1 MRSILQIFFIAGLL
15 FLQSCKKES
24 NDIITQ
30 DNFNYRDFYYFYSSE
45 KIPLYLLGTEVYVD
59 FNVAHSTQ
67 EISNFKS
74 RYSFFKSGPTLDVLS
89 NYKRLI
95 FGINATDTLQL
106 QSFLIQLNQDS
117 TINFAVPVFTTIKNN
132 SGSFVIPLNEIICS
146 SLISNDQL
154 LELISHYDLT
164 VIDSKS
170 DDPHYLL
177 KINKIVTG
185 FEPLN
190 LANSLYLTNKFKYV
204 EPNFLFS
211 LSFGSN

>member
-1 MRSILQIFFIAGLL
+1 MKSILQIFFIAGLL

-30 DNFNYRDFYYFYSSE
+30 DNFNYSNFYYFNSSE

-59 FNVAHSTQ
+59 FNIVHSTP

-74 RYSFFKSGPTLDVLS
+74 KYTFFTKGPVLDVLS
-89 NYKRLI
+89 NYKGLI

-106 QSFLIQLNQDS
+106 QSFLKQLNQDS

-132 SGSFVIPLNEIICS
+132 PASFAIPGNEISCS

-164 VIDSKS
+164 VIESKS
-170 DDPHYLL
+170 DNPHYLL

-190 LANSLYLTNKFKYV
+190 LANSLYLTNKFKWV
-204 EPNFLFS
+204 NPDFFS
-211 LSFGSN
+211 SYSFGSN